1 MSNQNIDD
9 LLIRAGKMEK
19 RGERTEAIA
28 LYESIAN
35 QAAGT
40 QEATYALNSAERLR
54 GFDKLAE
61 VAVEQGIYRQDTIL
75 LVGNGAD
82 LPLYC
87 VKCNSPCTDPQKL
100 VSFYWVSLP
109 ARIFF
114 SFAILA
120 AFVIEGWFL
129 RSQFPVSLVTITAV
143 VLANMITRK
152 AKHRV
157 SFCREHSSQRKF
169 RRMLGA
175 SIGAIT
181 VFAIAFIAHG
191 VLVGHVPSPFVAII
205 FTPIGAVI
213 GLNFAPD
220 VIKANQI
227 DSRFTRINGICLDYL
242 ARFPTQ
248 QSQTQLPADGQSAN

>member
-19 RGERTEAIA
+19 SGERTEAIA

-61 VAVEQGIYRQDTIL
+61 IAVEQGIYRQDTLL
-75 LVGNGAD
+75 LVGNSAD

-87 VKCNSPCTDPQKL
+87 VKCNAPCTDPQKL
-100 VSFYWVSLP
+100 VTFYCVSLP
-109 ARIFF
+109 ARIFYLF
-114 SFAILA
+114 AVLASFVLLPVWLA
-120 AFVIEGWFL
+120 MFMG
-129 RSQFPVSLVTITAV
+129 V
-143 VLANMITRK
+143 VLANIVTRK

-169 RRMLGA
+169 RKIAGA
-175 SIGAIT
+175 SIGAILL
-181 VFAIAFIAHG
+181 FAIAFIAYY
-191 VLVGHVPSPFVAII
+191 VLDGEVPFFALVFIPVGAIM
-205 FTPIGAVI
+205 
-213 GLNFAPD
+213 GLTLAPD
-220 VIKANQI
+220 VIKATQI
-227 DSRFTRINGICLDYL
+227 DSRFTRIDGICFDYL
-242 ARFPTQ
+242 ARLPLQ
-248 QSQTQLPADGQSAN
+248 QIKQLPSDGQSAN

>member
-9 LLIRAGKMEK
+9 LLIRAGNLEK
-19 RGERTEAIA
+19 RGDRTEAIA

-61 VAVEQGIYRQDTIL
+61 VALEQGIYRQDTLL

-82 LPLYC
+82 LPFYC
-87 VKCNSPCTDPQKL
+87 VKCNAPCTDPQKL
-100 VSFYWVSLP
+100 VTFHWVSLP

-114 SFAILA
+114 SFAVLA

-129 RSQFPVSLVTITAV
+129 RIRLPVSLATITFV
-143 VLANMITRK
+143 VLANIITTK

-157 SFCREHSSQRKF
+157 SFCREHSAQRKF
-169 RRMLGA
+169 RRILGA
-175 SIGAIT
+175 SIGAIAC
-181 VFAIAFIAHG
+181 FAIAFIAHG
-191 VLVGHVPSPFVAII
+191 VLVGQVPSPVLALVFTPVGAII
-205 FTPIGAVI
+205 
-213 GLNFAPD
+213 GLSFAPD

-227 DSRFTRINGICLDYL
+227 DSRFTRIDGICFDYL
-242 ARFPTQ
+242 ARFPAQ
-248 QSQTQLPADGQSAN
+248 QNNKLPADGHSAN